1 MSAMKVDWRKHF
13 ESLSEGASFGGEIDF
28 GVDGGTIEAVQTKLN
43 ALGFANPP
51 LTIDGASGPMTETAV
66 KAFQQSLGLTADG
79 IIGAQ
84 TLGALGIPVPASSAP
99 AASGNQTE
107 LPNKATPMT
116 ADDVAKAISAGYK
129 KVTGQN
135 PTPPVLALM
144 LAQSS
149 FETGG
154 WGKGI
159 HNYNFGNAKA
169 TSRDPYYQVFT
180 ATEGQGS
187 NVTSSA
193 MKFAAYKNPE
203 DAGAAYVQLLKGRPN
218 WWNGLQTGTAEGF
231 INGLTTAP
239 AYFTGNAASY
249 LSAVKAG
256 ATKYAGLASQYAT
269 VGTAIAVGLASTW
282 LVAGGVIVGG
292 LAIVELVKGLR
303 S

>member
-1 MSAMKVDWRKHF
+1 MNWRKHF
-13 ESLSEGASFGGEIDF
+13 ETLSEGATFGADVDF
-28 GVDGGTIEAVQTKLN
+28 GVDGDSIKSVQTALN
-43 ALGFANPP
+43 AGGFANPP
-51 LTIDGASGPMTETAV
+51 LTVDGASGPMTSAAV
-66 KAFQQSLGLTADG
+66 KAFQASKGLTVDG
-79 IIGAQ
+79 VIGPQ
-84 TLGALGIPVPASSAP
+84 VLSALGIAIPVSTSGGSDSS
-99 AASGNQTE
+99 TE

-129 KVTGQN
+129 KVTGQS
-135 PTPPVLALM
+135 PTPEVLALM

-193 MKFAAYKNPE
+193 MRFAAYKNPE

-218 WWNGLQTGTAEGF
+218 WWNGLQSGTAEGF
-231 INGLTTAP
+231 IAGLTSAP
-239 AYFTGNAASY
+239 AYFTGNASQY
-249 LSAVKAG
+249 LAAVKAN
-256 ATKYAGLASQYAT
+256 ASKYAALAGQYAT

-282 LVAGGVIVGG
+282 LVAGGVVVAGVA
-292 LAIVELVKGLR
+292 LVELVKGLR
-303 S
+303 L